1 MKRIISLI
9 LAVIMMLA
17 VIPLVDLS
25 VANES
30 GIGMTAYAASE
41 KYKTTAALSMRKSA
55 NSNSA
60 KLITVPKGVTV
71 LSSGKVSGKYQY
83 VSYTQSGKTYTGW
96 VLKAYLTKVTEP
108 VIQEYTTTAALYLR
122 KSADAKASVILTVPK
137 KTVVTSKDKVS
148 GKYQYVTYTK
158 GSKTYSGWVT
168 KSYLSKVTTKY
179 TTTAALSLRKSADTA
194 AAAIL
199 TVPKGATVTSNGKY
213 CGKFQYVSYV
223 KSSKTY
229 SGWVLKAYLQ
239 KVVSSASYND
249 LAKAAYKKT
258 LINFQ
263 NGYGLPDKNGKYSG
277 MRYDDLYNIYYRAY
291 NDAYDLGFSYAI
303 EDIDGDKKLELLVSY
318 CDLISDECEVFRYS
332 STDKKVKY
340 IDYCSP
346 EPIYPN
352 GFRVH
357 FAGHNQGCSYIWP
370 YSCVKNGKTYYV
382 DSFQKNGNMQVP
394 NTIMPDGELCET
406 GMSIGASEYKEYAV
420 FDKDGD
426 GIVYLISSETQTVVC
441 DEAYYVKWV
450 NQATGGTEP
459 MDIAYIHASYKF

>member
-60 KLITVPKGVTV
+60 KLITVPKGATV
-71 LSSGKVSGKYQY
+71 LSGGKVSGKYQY
-83 VSYTQSGKTYTGW
+83 ISYTQSGKTYTGW
-96 VLKAYLTKVTEP
+96 VLKAYLTKVTES

-137 KTVVTSKDKVS
+137 KTVVTSNDKVS

-239 KVVSSASYND
+239 KAVSSASYNE
-249 LAKAAYKKT
+249 LAKAAYKKM
-258 LINFQ
+258 LINFR
-263 NGYGLPDKNGKYSG
+263 NGYGLPDENGKYDDYI
-277 MRYDDLYNIYYRAY
+277 YDYIYMTECY
-291 NDAYDLGFSYAI
+291 YAVK
-303 EDIDGDKKLELLVSY
+303 DIDGDKKLEMLVSY
-318 CDLISDECEVFRYS
+318 GVSYGDECEVFRYS
-332 STDKKVKY
+332 STDKKVKR
-340 IDYCSP
+340 IDFCSP

-352 GFRVH
+352 GFRVN
-357 FAGHNQGCSYIWP
+357 FISHNQGGSYIWP
-370 YSCVKNGKTYYV
+370 YSCVKNGKTYFVEAYH
-382 DSFQKNGNMQVP
+382 KKGNLQAP
-394 NTIMPDGELCET
+394 GTIMPDGELYYT
-406 GMSIGASEYKEYAV
+406 GDYLGASQYKKYAD
-420 FDKDGD
+420 FDKDAD
-426 GIVYLISSETQTVVC
+426 GVVYIISSETQTVVC
-441 DEAYYVKWV
+441 DESYYVKWV
-450 NQATGGTEP
+450 NQATGETKP
-459 MDIAYIHASYKF
+459 MDIAYSPVMFNFG

>member
-60 KLITVPKGVTV
+60 KLITVPKGATV

-96 VLKAYLTKVTEP
+96 VLKAYLTKVTES
-108 VIQEYTTTAALYLR
+108 VIQEYKTTAALYLR

-137 KTVVTSKDKVS
+137 KTVVTSNDMVS

-179 TTTAALSLRKSADTA
+179 TTTAALTLRKSADTA

-213 CGKFQYVSYV
+213 CGKYQYVSYV

-239 KVVSSASYND
+239 KAVSSASYNE

-277 MRYDDLYNIYYRAY
+277 MRYDDLSNIYYMTY
-291 NDAYDLGFSYAI
+291 NYYDDYGFSYAI
-303 EDIDGDKKLELLVSY
+303 VDIDGDKKLELLVVYAVSY
-318 CDLISDECEVFRYS
+318 GDECEIFRYS

-340 IDYCSP
+340 IDFCSP
-346 EPIYPN
+346 ETIYPN
-352 GFRVH
+352 GFRVS
-357 FAGHNQGCSYIWP
+357 FISHNQGGSYIWP
-370 YSCVKNGKTYYV
+370 YSCVKNGKTYFVEAY
-382 DSFQKNGNMQVP
+382 QKNGYEMRCDG
-394 NTIMPDGELCET
+394 IMPDGEIECFENP
-406 GMSIGASEYKEYAV
+406 MAASEYKKYAA

-426 GIVYLISSETQTVVC
+426 GVVYLISSDTQTVVC